1 MKRTVRID
9 AFPEAAYRCLDRDAI
24 VAVHVVSAT
33 TALVSSATA
42 GRATF
47 VVPNVKSAYE
57 LSERLGDALLAGEVG
72 GVVPEGFELA
82 ASPTALAAAATRRPA
97 VVLAPPGTQILVNA
111 ATAPSVYVACLRN
124 LSATVRAV
132 AASHPR
138 VAIIGAGQGGDLRCE
153 DQLATARLAQGLLDH
168 GYQAEDPYTVDL
180 VARWAKVGTGLVA
193 LGRSAEQLR
202 RAGRGQDLE
211 FILGHVDDVALACE
225 YVDGEVC
232 LEGVASERR
241 AARGA
246 LAEATTGRVVPFAYT
261 ARPAQPKASA

>member
-1 MKRTVRID
+1 MKKTVRID

-24 VAVHVVSAT
+24 VAVHVISAT

-72 GVVPEGFELA
+72 GVVPEGFELP
-82 ASPTALAAAATRRPA
+82 ASPTALAAASALRPA

-111 ATAPSVYVACLRN
+111 AAAPAVYVACLRN
-124 LSATVRAV
+124 LSATVRAL

-153 DQLATARLAQGLLDH
+153 DQLAVARLAQGLMDD
-168 GYQAEDPYTVDL
+168 GYVAEDPYTVDL

-202 RAGRGQDLE
+202 RAGRAQDLD
-211 FILGHVDDVALACE
+211 FILGHVDDVGVACE
-225 YVDGEVC
+225 CVDGEVC
-232 LEGVASERR
+232 LEGVAAERK
-241 AARGA
+241 AARSTV
-246 LAEATTGRVVPFAYT
+246 AEATTGRVVPFAFAT
-261 ARPAQPKASA
+261 RSALPKVSA

>member
-1 MKRTVRID
+1 MKKTVRID

-24 VAVHVVSAT
+24 VAVHVISAT
-33 TALVSSATA
+33 TALVSSAAA

-57 LSERLGDALLAGEVG
+57 LSARLGDALLAGEVG
-72 GVVPEGFELA
+72 GVVPEGFELP
-82 ASPTALAAAATRRPA
+82 ASPTALAAASALRPA

-111 ATAPSVYVACLRN
+111 AAAPSLYVACLRN
-124 LSATVRAV
+124 LSATVRTI

-168 GYQAEDPYTVDL
+168 GYEAEDPFTADL

-202 RAGRGQDLE
+202 RAGRPQDLD
-211 FILGHVDDVALACE
+211 FVLGHVDDLGVACE
-225 YVDGEVC
+225 CVDGEVC
-232 LEGVASERR
+232 LEGAAAERR
-241 AARGA
+241 AAKSRV
-246 LAEATTGRVVPFAYT
+246 AEATTGRVVPFVYA
-261 ARPAQPKASA
+261 ARPVPPKVSA